1 MGLLAYSGITTKVRA
16 MESRLLKPEQ
26 FQELAEQEDVRSAAD
41 YLKAQPAYAEVFEGL
56 DDTKLHRGYMEQ
68 ILTQSEYR
76 DFTRLYR
83 FSGVKQRR
91 FLDLYF
97 KHYEVEVI
105 KKLLR
110 HVLGGREGQPD
121 LSMFQDFFEKHSDL
135 NLELLCRAKNFSE
148 FTEAL
153 EGTVY
158 GELLKQ
164 MQENGQPGL
173 FDCELKLD
181 LFYFRSLWKL
191 RSKILS
197 KEERKILDVCF
208 GSRLDL
214 LNIQWICRARN
225 FYRLSP
231 AEIYALLI
239 PVHYRL
245 RADKVRQ
252 LVDAED
258 EGNTIRQAGRASDG
272 KNAGHPAFV
281 ESDVKPDLRKDRTP
295 LSAFSGGAGFVSV
308 PERTGDAKD
317 HHGAGGNPVRTSGGG
332 DYGTAGKAVS
342 RRFVQCGSIATKA
355 EAAQRKREPLQTG
368 GVTRDRENE
377 VFKYHRS
384 EG

>member
-26 FQELAEQEDVRSAAD
+26 FRELAEQEDVRSAAD
-41 YLKAQPAYAEVFEGL
+41 YLKEQPAYAEVFDGL
-56 DDTKLHRGYMEQ
+56 DDTKLHRGYIEQ

-83 FSGVKQRR
+83 FSSMKQRK

-110 HVLGGREGQPD
+110 HMLGGREGQTD
-121 LSMFQDFFEKHSDL
+121 LSMFQGFFEKHSELDL
-135 NLELLCRAKNFSE
+135 ETLCRAKNFSE

-158 GELLKQ
+158 GKLLSQ
-164 MQENGQPGL
+164 MQEKGQTGL

-181 LFYFRSLWKL
+181 LFYFQLLWKL
-191 RSKILS
+191 RNKLLS
-197 KEERKILDVCF
+197 KTERKILDDCF

-214 LNIQWICRARN
+214 LNIQWICRARS
-225 FYRLSP
+225 FYRLSQ

-245 RADKVRQ
+245 RADKVKL
-252 LVDAED
+252 LVEAED
-258 EGNTIRQAGRASDG
+258 
-272 KNAGHPAFV
+272 
-281 ESDVKPDLRKDRTP
+281 
-295 LSAFSGGAGFVSV
+295 
-308 PERTGDAKD
+308 DAKFF
-317 HHGAGGNPVRTSGGG
+317 AVLRETP
-332 DYGTAGKAVS
+332 YGK
-342 RRFVQCGSIATKA
+342 Q
-355 EAAQRKREPLQTG
+355 EELQTG
-368 GVTRDRENE
+368 QMPDIQLLSNQMLNRIYGRTG
-377 VFKYHRS
+377 HRYPHS
-384 EG
+384 PAVLDSYLYRKELEMRKIITALEGIRYGLPAAEIRGLLAKQ

>member
-26 FQELAEQEDVRSAAD
+26 FRELAEQEDVRSAAD
-41 YLKAQPAYAEVFEGL
+41 YLKEQPAYAEVFDGL
-56 DDTKLHRGYMEQ
+56 DDTKLHRGYIEQ

-83 FSGVKQRR
+83 FSSMKQRK

-110 HVLGGREGQPD
+110 HMLGGREGQTD
-121 LSMFQDFFEKHSDL
+121 LSMFQGFFEKHSELDL
-135 NLELLCRAKNFSE
+135 ETLCRAKNFSE

-158 GELLKQ
+158 GKLLSQ
-164 MQENGQPGL
+164 MQEKGQTGL

-181 LFYFRSLWKL
+181 LFYFQLLWKL
-191 RSKILS
+191 RNKLLS
-197 KEERKILDVCF
+197 KTERKILDDCF

-214 LNIQWICRARN
+214 LNIQWICRARS
-225 FYRLSP
+225 FYRLSQ

-245 RADKVRQ
+245 RADKVKL
-252 LVDAED
+252 LVEAED
-258 EGNTIRQAGRASDG
+258 
-272 KNAGHPAFV
+272 
-281 ESDVKPDLRKDRTP
+281 
-295 LSAFSGGAGFVSV
+295 
-308 PERTGDAKD
+308 DAKFF
-317 HHGAGGNPVRTSGGG
+317 AVLRETS
-332 DYGTAGKAVS
+332 YGK
-342 RRFVQCGSIATKA
+342 Q
-355 EAAQRKREPLQTG
+355 EELQTG
-368 GVTRDRENE
+368 QMPDIQLLSNQMLNRIYGRTGHRYPHSPAVLDSYLYRKELEMRKIVTALEGIR
-377 VFKYHRS
+377 YGLPAS
-384 EG
+384 EIMGLLAKQ

>member
-26 FQELAEQEDVRSAAD
+26 FRELAEQEDVRSAAD
-41 YLKAQPAYAEVFEGL
+41 YLKEQPAYAEVFDGL
-56 DDTKLHRGYMEQ
+56 DDTKLHRGYIEQ

-83 FSGVKQRR
+83 FSSMKQRK

-110 HVLGGREGQPD
+110 HMLGGREGQTD
-121 LSMFQDFFEKHSDL
+121 LSMFQGFFEKHSELDL
-135 NLELLCRAKNFSE
+135 ETLCRAKNFSE

-158 GELLKQ
+158 GKLLSQ
-164 MQENGQPGL
+164 MQEKGQTGL

-181 LFYFRSLWKL
+181 LFYFQLLWKL
-191 RSKILS
+191 RNKLLS
-197 KEERKILDVCF
+197 KTERKILDDCF

-214 LNIQWICRARN
+214 LNIQWICRARS
-225 FYRLSP
+225 FYRLSQ

-245 RADKVRQ
+245 RADKVKL
-252 LVDAED
+252 LVEAED
-258 EGNTIRQAGRASDG
+258 
-272 KNAGHPAFV
+272 
-281 ESDVKPDLRKDRTP
+281 
-295 LSAFSGGAGFVSV
+295 
-308 PERTGDAKD
+308 DAKFF
-317 HHGAGGNPVRTSGGG
+317 AVLRETP
-332 DYGTAGKAVS
+332 YGK
-342 RRFVQCGSIATKA
+342 Q
-355 EAAQRKREPLQTG
+355 EELQTG
-368 GVTRDRENE
+368 QMPDIQLLSNQMLNRIYGRTGHRYPHSPAVLDSYLYFKEQEMRKIVTALEGIR
-377 VFKYHRS
+377 YGLPAS
-384 EG
+384 EIMGLLAKQ

>member
-26 FQELAEQEDVRSAAD
+26 FRELAEQEDVRSAAD
-41 YLKAQPAYAEVFEGL
+41 YLKEQPAYAEVFDGL
-56 DDTKLHRGYMEQ
+56 DDTKLHRGYIEQ

-83 FSGVKQRR
+83 FSSMKQRK

-110 HVLGGREGQPD
+110 HMLGGREGQTD
-121 LSMFQDFFEKHSDL
+121 LSMFQGFFEKHSELDL
-135 NLELLCRAKNFSE
+135 ETLCRAKNFSE

-158 GELLKQ
+158 GKLLSQ
-164 MQENGQPGL
+164 MQEKGQTGL

-181 LFYFRSLWKL
+181 LFYFQLLWKL
-191 RSKILS
+191 RNKLLS
-197 KEERKILDVCF
+197 KTERKILDDCF

-214 LNIQWICRARN
+214 LNIQWICRARS
-225 FYRLSP
+225 FYLLSQ

-245 RADKVRQ
+245 RADKVKL
-252 LVDAED
+252 LVEAED
-258 EGNTIRQAGRASDG
+258 
-272 KNAGHPAFV
+272 
-281 ESDVKPDLRKDRTP
+281 
-295 LSAFSGGAGFVSV
+295 
-308 PERTGDAKD
+308 DAKFF
-317 HHGAGGNPVRTSGGG
+317 AVLRETP
-332 DYGTAGKAVS
+332 YGK
-342 RRFVQCGSIATKA
+342 Q
-355 EAAQRKREPLQTG
+355 EELQTG
-368 GVTRDRENE
+368 QMPDIQLLSNQMLNRIYGRTGHRYPHSPAVLDSYLYRKELEMRKIVTALEGIR
-377 VFKYHRS
+377 YGLPAS
-384 EG
+384 EIMGLLAKQ

>member
-41 YLKAQPAYAEVFEGL
+41 YLKEQPAYAEVFEGL

-110 HVLGGREGQPD
+110 HVLGGREGKPD

-197 KEERKILDVCF
+197 KEEQKILDACF

-245 RADKVRQ
+245 RADKVKQ
-252 LVDAED
+252 LVEAED
-258 EGNTIRQAGRASDG
+258 EAKFYEVLKETPYGRQ
-272 KNAGHPAFV
+272 
-281 ESDVKPDLRKDRTP
+281 E
-295 LSAFSGGAGFVSV
+295 
-308 PERTGDAKD
+308 E
-317 HHGAGGNPVRTSGGG
+317 
-332 DYGTAGKAVS
+332 
-342 RRFVQCGSIATKA
+342 
-355 EAAQRKREPLQTG
+355 LQTG
-368 GVTRDRENE
+368 RTPDIQLLSNQMLNRIYGKTG
-377 VFKYHRS
+377 HRYPHS
-384 EG
+384 PAVLDSYLYRKELEMRKIITALEGIRYGLPAAEIMGLLAKQ

>member
-26 FQELAEQEDVRSAAD
+26 FRELAEQEDVRSAAD
-41 YLKAQPAYAEVFEGL
+41 YLKEQPAYAEVFDGL
-56 DDTKLHRGYMEQ
+56 DDTKLHRGYIEQ

-83 FSGVKQRR
+83 FSSMKQRK

-110 HVLGGREGQPD
+110 HMLGGREGQTD
-121 LSMFQDFFEKHSDL
+121 LSMFQGFLEKHSELDL
-135 NLELLCRAKNFSE
+135 ETLCRAKNFSE

-158 GELLKQ
+158 GKLLSQ
-164 MQENGQPGL
+164 MQEKGQTGL

-181 LFYFRSLWKL
+181 LFYFQLLWKL
-191 RSKILS
+191 RNKLLT
-197 KEERKILDVCF
+197 KTERKILDDCF

-214 LNIQWICRARN
+214 LNIQWICRARS
-225 FYRLSP
+225 FYRLSQ

-245 RADKVRQ
+245 RADKVKL
-252 LVDAED
+252 LVEAED
-258 EGNTIRQAGRASDG
+258 
-272 KNAGHPAFV
+272 
-281 ESDVKPDLRKDRTP
+281 
-295 LSAFSGGAGFVSV
+295 
-308 PERTGDAKD
+308 DAKFF
-317 HHGAGGNPVRTSGGG
+317 AVLRETP
-332 DYGTAGKAVS
+332 YGK
-342 RRFVQCGSIATKA
+342 Q
-355 EAAQRKREPLQTG
+355 EELQTG
-368 GVTRDRENE
+368 QMPDIQLLSNQMLNRIYGRTGHRYPHSPAVLDSYLYRKELEMRKIVTALEGIR
-377 VFKYHRS
+377 YGLPAS
-384 EG
+384 EIMGLLAKQ